1 MKLEEI
7 EMIPKSG
14 KSPADSRKS
23 AGIHEFAALARS
35 SLNGDDLS
43 STSLV
48 IIYML
53 WISTWN
59 PGLYL
64 SPVQVSLRQWETT
77 WQSPPRWLRAGS
89 LTSSSGKVG
98 LNLQLLHWPHT
109 PSSAPTAIWLK
120 GRRRLVLLQVL
131 TSLTFWPLGQQNVW
145 YSD

>member
-1 MKLEEI
+1 MADSECDAQIQFFFLKTNNFVLQVKLDEI

-53 WISTWN
+53 
-59 PGLYL
+59 
-64 SPVQVSLRQWETT
+64 
-77 WQSPPRWLRAGS
+77 
-89 LTSSSGKVG
+89 
-98 LNLQLLHWPHT
+98 
-109 PSSAPTAIWLK
+109 
-120 GRRRLVLLQVL
+120 
-131 TSLTFWPLGQQNVW
+131 
-145 YSD
+145 